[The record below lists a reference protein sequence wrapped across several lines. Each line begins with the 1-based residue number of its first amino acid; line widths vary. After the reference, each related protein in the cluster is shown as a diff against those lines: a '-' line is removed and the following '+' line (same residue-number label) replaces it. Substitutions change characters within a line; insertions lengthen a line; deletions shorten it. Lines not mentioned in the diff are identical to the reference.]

1 MNYKWQMFCSGI
13 INFIISAFVICP
25 LVVSF
30 WIGAWTLADLLIF
43 SFDLHKSALVS
54 SLIGIVIPFLF
65 TVYRDDLQRTI
76 AGNGRK
82 WVFWIFSRIYYLVF
96 AVGNVIFTINLK
108 LYFCLYKKKPK
119 KL

>member
-1 MNYKWQMFCSGI
+1 
-13 INFIISAFVICP
+13 
-25 LVVSF
+25 VSF